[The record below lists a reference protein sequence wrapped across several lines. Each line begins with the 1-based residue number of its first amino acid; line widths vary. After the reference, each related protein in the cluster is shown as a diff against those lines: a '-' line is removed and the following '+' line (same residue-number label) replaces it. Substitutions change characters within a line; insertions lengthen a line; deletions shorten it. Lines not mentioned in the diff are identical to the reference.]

1 MQDAEFLF
9 IVAEVAVAFAGFA
22 SVVAVLGQR
31 STRDH
36 PRLDASRLRGLLE
49 CSLVVVAFSLFPYAA
64 TRFFADDAVAW
75 RLSSGLFAA
84 VALRVAV
91 GMLRRRRQ
99 FAGIPISRGIQV
111 TIIALYIAPIPPL
124 LLIAAGAIS
133 ERGPATFLLCLLIYL
148 FAAGFAFFRV
158 MISFIAAVRE

>member
-22 SVVAVLGQR
+22 SIVAVLGQR

-36 PRLDASRLRGLLE
+36 PLLDASRLRGLLE
-49 CSLVVVAFSLFPYAA
+49 CSLVVVAFSLFPYVA
-64 TRFFADDAVAW
+64 TRFFVDDSVAW

-84 VALRVAV
+84 VALRVTV
-91 GMLRRRRQ
+91 GMLTRRRQ
-99 FAGIPISRGIQV
+99 FAGIPVSHGIRV
-111 TIIALYIAPIPPL
+111 TILALYVAPFLPL
-124 LLIAAGAIS
+124 LLIAAGFIS
-133 ERGPATFLLCLLIYL
+133 ERGPATYLLCLLIYL